1 MWHDE
6 GSIKQGYLFHQ
17 CSDIMVRKQAL
28 ITKFYVAWTNSFHN
42 SIDLRRHLVLCF
54 QTKIRTSDNDE
65 ALDVVLGEVLGAGR
79 IVLLRQRPLSA
90 QQCAA
95 LVNQG
100 RHEKPRPK

>member
-1 MWHDE
+1 MTI
-6 GSIKQGYLFHQ
+6 GSFKHRVFVLLKLKF
-17 CSDIMVRKQAL
+17 
-28 ITKFYVAWTNSFHN
+28 TKIYVAWTNSFHN